1 MSILRD
7 DQGDKQLRKR
17 LLDRNNNS
25 AILLAGILAI
35 VVGLGVARFA
45 FTSLLPS
52 MLDDFLTLTYAG
64 ILASLNFAGYLVGA
78 VFSVFIKDINTKVK
92 YFRIGMVLSVLT
104 TLVLATSTNETLW
117 LISRVI
123 AGFGSAMII
132 IVGTAIVMVKLNF
145 EDKTKAMGIHFSGIG
160 VAIVVSDLISRY
172 LLRSGTWSDAWLVL
186 CMFALMISFYSVY
199 ILSFDQELKQKA
211 IQHKLSMS
219 IFSPYVVLLIL
230 AYFTEGVGFVIQ
242 GTFLPDIINSLEGL
256 DGYGSLGWLLVGI
269 AGIPSSIIWMR
280 LAHNYGSINII
291 IVAMSIQLVG
301 ILIPALS
308 NNMYLNLLSG
318 VLYGGTFIGLVALFM
333 NLGGRLA
340 GKNPVVLMGAMT
352 ATYGVGQVT
361 GPLYSVTLIESF
373 GNYDTT
379 LYLTAFIVFTGIAL
393 LVYAKKIEATGF

>member
-1 MSILRD
+1 M
-7 DQGDKQLRKR
+7 
-17 LLDRNNNS
+17 
-25 AILLAGILAI
+25 
-35 VVGLGVARFA
+35 
-45 FTSLLPS
+45 
-52 MLDDFLTLTYAG
+52 
-64 ILASLNFAGYLVGA
+64 
-78 VFSVFIKDINTKVK
+78 
-92 YFRIGMVLSVLT
+92 
-104 TLVLATSTNETLW
+104 
-117 LISRVI
+117 
-123 AGFGSAMII
+123 
-132 IVGTAIVMVKLNF
+132 
-145 EDKTKAMGIHFSGIG
+145 
-160 VAIVVSDLISRY
+160 
-172 LLRSGTWSDAWLVL
+172 
-186 CMFALMISFYSVY
+186 Y